1 MMLDRTTPPIFK
13 TIRHLEIPQLSS
25 TLLSN
30 GISCH
35 FLNAGVQEVF
45 KLEAIF
51 PAGSYY
57 EEKAGVAYFTVKM
70 LGEGTTQK
78 NSAQISEA
86 IDQLGGFIE
95 FNHGLERLS
104 VTIMGISRYLE
115 DFFLILEELLL
126 FPSFPEQELPQLQSV
141 TAQNLQVN
149 LEKNA
154 YLASV
159 KFREMLFGK
168 THPYGKSMDIAQ
180 IYEVSTEDLRT
191 YYQTQL
197 HQKPF
202 DLILVG
208 NYPEAQFERILA
220 RLSQW
225 TIAATSG
232 NLVLEPSLDR
242 PLQEKKYLLSRPDK
256 LQSSIRIG
264 RELFSKAHPDYF
276 KVALLNELFGG
287 YYGSRLM
294 KNIREDKGYTYGI
307 YAQLAMFKRAGYWVI
322 GTDVKKEL
330 TQKTLD
336 EIAFE
341 AKRLQNE
348 LVSEE
353 ELQTVRNYMSGAF
366 AGTLNTAFELAE
378 LFKTIYFNQ
387 LNYDFYTQYLEQI
400 HTLSAEEIRATAK
413 QYLNLDDFI
422 EVVVGDK

>member
-1 MMLDRTTPPIFK
+1 MLDRKTPPTFK
-13 TIRHLEIPQLSS
+13 TLQHLEIPQLHS
-25 TLLSN
+25 TELSN
-30 GISCH
+30 KVRCH

-57 EEKAGVAYFTVKM
+57 EKKAGVAYFTVKM
-70 LGEGTTQK
+70 LGEGTQHK

-104 VTIMGISRYLE
+104 ITVMGISRYLE

-126 FPSFPEQELPQLQSV
+126 LPSFPAQELPQLQSI

-159 KFREMLFGK
+159 KFRELLFGK
-168 THPYGKSMDIAQ
+168 THPYGKSLNTAQ
-180 IYEVSTEDLRT
+180 IYEVNTEDLQSH
-191 YYQTQL
+191 YQTYL
-197 HQKPF
+197 YQKPF

-208 NYPEAQFERILA
+208 NYQEKQFERILE
-220 RLSQW
+220 RL
-225 TIAATSG
+225 ATWKI
-232 NLVLEPSLDR
+232 LPAPQDKPLAQAQEVPPSV
-242 PLQEKKYLLSRPDK
+242 KHYLLSRPDK
-256 LQSSIRIG
+256 LQSSIRTG
-264 RELFSKAHPDYF
+264 RHLFTKAHPDYF
-276 KVALLNELFGG
+276 KVALLNEILGG

-307 YAQLAMFKRAGYWVI
+307 YSQLAMFKRGGYWII

-341 AKRLQNE
+341 IQRLQND

-387 LNYDFYTQYLEQI
+387 LSYDFYSQYLEQI
-400 HTLSAEEIRATAK
+400 HRLSAEEIRLTAQK
-413 QYLNLDDFI
+413 YLNLEDFI

>member
-1 MMLDRTTPPIFK
+1 MLDRTTPPIFK
-13 TIRHLEIPQLSS
+13 TIKHLEIPRLSS
-25 TLLSN
+25 VHLSN
-30 GISCH
+30 GVSCH

-45 KLEAIF
+45 KLEVIF

-70 LGEGTTQK
+70 LGEGTK
-78 NSAQISEA
+78 YKSSAQISEA

-104 VTIMGISRYLE
+104 ITVMGISRYLE

-126 FPSFPEQELPQLQSV
+126 FPSFPAQELPQLQSI

-159 KFREMLFGK
+159 KFRELLFGK
-168 THPYGKSMDIAQ
+168 QHPYGKSMDTAQ
-180 IYEVSTEDLRT
+180 IYEVSTDDLQRH
-191 YYQTQL
+191 YEKHLY
-197 HQKPF
+197 QKPF

-208 NYPEAQFERILA
+208 NYPDAQFEQILT
-220 RLSQW
+220 RLSTW
-225 TIAATSG
+225 KISTDAAPIHIESIEE
-232 NLVLEPSLDR
+232 LLP
-242 PLQEKKYLLSRPDK
+242 QEKHYLLSRPDK

-264 RELFSKAHPDYF
+264 RKLFTKAHPDYF
-276 KVALLNELFGG
+276 KVALLNEIFGG

-330 TQKTLD
+330 TQKTLQ
-336 EIAFE
+336 EITFE
-341 AKRLQNE
+341 AKRLQDE

-353 ELQTVRNYMSGAF
+353 ELETVRNYMSGAF

-378 LFKTIYFNQ
+378 LFKTIYFNE
-387 LNYDFYTQYLEQI
+387 LDYDFYSQYLAQI
-400 HTLSAEEIRATAK
+400 HTLSAEEIRQTAQK
-413 QYLNLDDFI
+413 YLNLDDFI